1 MNPEIREFPSDAF
14 YDGIL
19 TDSGDIL
26 ARENKNYFQTHYS
39 NMQKSPRVVF
49 YDIVF
54 SREGTADGR
63 PSKLN

>member
-26 ARENKNYFQTHYS
+26 AREN
-39 NMQKSPRVVF
+39 
-49 YDIVF
+49 
-54 SREGTADGR
+54 
-63 PSKLN
+63 